1 MQDGVVEPRTLDGSN
16 EGGCSVARLHRW
28 PAASFAAAL
37 LWLVL
42 AAARCSGPP
51 PEPLRLDGNMLTV
64 YNSTSQDWNDV
75 QIFLNNYYRAVTPKI
90 AARSQFKAPL
100 DVFVEA
106 YGRRF
111 EFNRMQIR
119 AVRLTATLPGG
130 EPLVLDKPFQLSGVA
145 GALGGKK

>member
-1 MQDGVVEPRTLDGSN
+1 MQLRVHVLSTIRSGSRLRRCAVAAVALAALTAA
-16 EGGCSVARLHRW
+16 GCS
-28 PAASFAAAL
+28 S
-37 LWLVL
+37 
-42 AAARCSGPP
+42 PP
-51 PEPLRLDGNMLTV
+51 PEPLQLDGNMLTV

-75 QIFLNNYYRAVTPKI
+75 RIFLNTYYRAVTPKI
-90 AARSQFKAPL
+90 PARSQFKAPL

-111 EFNRMQIR
+111 EFNRTQIR

>member
-1 MQDGVVEPRTLDGSN
+1 MQDAVGQRRTL
-16 EGGCSVARLHRW
+16 GGDHEIRIGMAPARPSPGPR
-28 PAASFAAAL
+28 AVAL
-37 LWLVL
+37 LCLML
-42 AAARCSGPP
+42 AMARCSGPP
-51 PEPLRLDGNMLTV
+51 PEPLQLDGNMLTV

-75 QIFLNNYYRAVTPKI
+75 KIFLNTYYRAVTPKI
-90 AARSQFKAPL
+90 AAHSQFKAPL

-111 EFNRMQIR
+111 EFNRTQIR
-119 AVRLTATLPGG
+119 AVQLTATLPGG

>member
-1 MQDGVVEPRTLDGSN
+1 
-16 EGGCSVARLHRW
+16 
-28 PAASFAAAL
+28 
-37 LWLVL
+37 
-42 AAARCSGPP
+42 
-51 PEPLRLDGNMLTV
+51 MLTV

-75 QIFLNNYYRAVTPKI
+75 RIFVNTYYRAVTPKI

-111 EFNRMQIR
+111 EFNRTQIR
-119 AVRLTATLPGG
+119 ALRLTATLPGG

>member
-1 MQDGVVEPRTLDGSN
+1 MAT
-16 EGGCSVARLHRW
+16 
-28 PAASFAAAL
+28 
-37 LWLVL
+37 
-42 AAARCSGPP
+42 
-51 PEPLRLDGNMLTV
+51 TV
-64 YNSTSQDWNDV
+64 YNSTSQDWNDENV
-75 QIFLNNYYRAVTPKI
+75 PEHLLPCRTPKI

-119 AVRLTATLPGG
+119 AVRLTATLPTG
-130 EPLVLDKPFQLSGVA
+130 EPLVLDKPFQLGGLA

>member
-1 MQDGVVEPRTLDGSN
+1 MRDSVVEQRTLDDGKKRRTGMTPAGPSP
-16 EGGCSVARLHRW
+16 GPRSVAV
-28 PAASFAAAL
+28 L
-37 LWLVL
+37 LSLVL
-42 AAARCSGPP
+42 LTARCSGPP

-75 QIFLNNYYRAVTPKI
+75 KIFVNTYYRAVTSKI
-90 AARSQFKAPL
+90 PARSQFKAPL

-111 EFNRMQIR
+111 EFSRTQIR

>member
-1 MQDGVVEPRTLDGSN
+1 MQDTGERRLRDAEH
-16 EGGCSVARLHRW
+16 EGRGGFVTVHRSPGARLV
-28 PAASFAAAL
+28 AAL
-37 LWLVL
+37 CWLVL
-42 AAARCSGPP
+42 ATARCSGPP
-51 PEPLRLDGNMLTV
+51 PEPLQLDGNMLTV

-75 QIFLNNYYRAVTPKI
+75 RIFVNTYYRAVTPKI

-111 EFNRMQIR
+111 EFNRTQIR
-119 AVRLTATLPGG
+119 ALRLTATLPGG

>member
-1 MQDGVVEPRTLDGSN
+1 MVSLLALA
-16 EGGCSVARLHRW
+16 GG
-28 PAASFAAAL
+28 
-37 LWLVL
+37 
-42 AAARCSGPP
+42 RCSSPLP
-51 PEPLRLDGNMLTV
+51 AEPLQLDGNLLTV

-75 QIFLNNYYRAVTPKI
+75 RIFVNTYYRVVTPKI

-111 EFNRMQIR
+111 DFKRAQIT

-130 EPLVLDKPFQLSGVA
+130 EPLVLDKPFQSGGLA